1 MYNCN
6 SDICYNRLP
15 NRQCNLMAEIECEC
29 DCGCA
34 DDICDC
40 DDCECEHTDLD

>member
-1 MYNCN
+1 MYNFSSNICN
-6 SDICYNRLP
+6 SRLH
-15 NRQCNLMAEIECEC
+15 NRQCNLMAEIDCEC

-40 DDCECEHTDLD
+40 EDCECEHTDLD